1 MADGW
6 SFNRGN
12 WILRQCS
19 LFFCKRHSAI
29 SCPWFVPSLF
39 FSVQAKIWFI
49 ITHNT
54 MQQLSG
60 TLWGGSSMVERGP
73 THKHFVLSLWILV
86 IALPGSAY
94 FTHMTLIKMSR
105 GLTHLLWGQSLITSI
120 ASGSITH
127 AFKLHKYI
135 HHVPP
140 QSLCNKVYIIKHTFH
155 LVRLI
160 QEALQNIFTATH
172 KINSLL
178 RSDDKKSAGQSN
190 SAHGVV
196 SHTFSALWVR
206 HCTIRSSCSV

>member
-1 MADGW
+1 
-6 SFNRGN
+6 
-12 WILRQCS
+12 
-19 LFFCKRHSAI
+19 
-29 SCPWFVPSLF
+29 
-39 FSVQAKIWFI
+39 
-49 ITHNT
+49 

-172 KINSLL
+172 KINSLF

-190 SAHGVV
+190 SVALFPTLSVPSGSDIVPSGPAVV
-196 SHTFSALWVR
+196 CRSNQPWRHHTVHTLEQGSQRGLNIIQSNKPS
-206 HCTIRSSCSV
+206 TIGHLNDLI